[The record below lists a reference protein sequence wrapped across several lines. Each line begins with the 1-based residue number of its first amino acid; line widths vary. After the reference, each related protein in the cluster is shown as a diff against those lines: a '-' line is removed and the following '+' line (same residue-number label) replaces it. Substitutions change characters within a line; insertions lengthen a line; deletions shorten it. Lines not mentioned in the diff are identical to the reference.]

1 MILNDKRAR
10 SQEVARLSP
19 NLCLVLY
26 LASAKERWA
35 VAGIVGVAAVALG
48 WYGSGYSSENA
59 PLDIDGDRKFEV
71 HVAGA
76 VRYPKVFHAEPG
88 MIVQDAVEAA
98 GGATAEADL
107 DLVNLAAQLLPNSKV
122 YVPFAGE
129 GDIEKLGPYGPG
141 SFSVAGTYT
150 GEQININTASAQ
162 ELDRLPGVG
171 PATAAAISAKRS
183 ALGGSFTSLEQLLD
197 VKGIGP
203 KTYEKLR
210 PYVKL

>member
-1 MILNDKRAR
+1 M
-10 SQEVARLSP
+10 
-19 NLCLVLY
+19 LY

-35 VAGIVGVAAVALG
+35 VAGIIGVAAVALG
-48 WYGSGYSSENA
+48 WYGSGYSSASA
-59 PLDIDGDRKFEV
+59 PLDIDGNSEFQV

-76 VRYPKVFHAEPG
+76 VRYPKVFRAEPG

-98 GGATAEADL
+98 GGATSEADL
-107 DLVNLAAQLLPNSKV
+107 TLVNLAAQLLPNSRV
-122 YVPFAGE
+122 YVPFSGE
-129 GDIEKLGPYGPG
+129 GNLEKLGPYGPN
-141 SFSVAGTYT
+141 SFAPEGAYV
-150 GEQININTASAQ
+150 GEQISINTATGQ

-171 PATAAAISAKRS
+171 QATAAAIISRRNS
-183 ALGGSFTSLEQLLD
+183 LGGRFSSLEQLLE